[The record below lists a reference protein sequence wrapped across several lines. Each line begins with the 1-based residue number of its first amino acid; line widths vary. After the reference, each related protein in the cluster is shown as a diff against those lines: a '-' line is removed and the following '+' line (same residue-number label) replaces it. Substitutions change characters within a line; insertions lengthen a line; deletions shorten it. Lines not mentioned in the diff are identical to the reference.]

1 MLYNNS
7 MEFEYSGHKNKY
19 INKIILAVVITIL
32 LLIIGYYTS
41 NKYLYQNTAID
52 SAYDYAP
59 NSLDYVV
66 KDANADPDNDGIAN
80 WRENLLGTNPNS
92 ANSDPT
98 NIKGNQN
105 SNSTTTLNLTDEV
118 AKSIY
123 ATANT
128 LNMSKDTT
136 TPTVM
141 AVASAIA
148 DQALANKTIDIKEQ
162 SIVVISDN
170 SREALKS
177 YGNKLFGLI
186 IVYYPKVNE
195 GAVMDAFL
203 KKEDVNVLKDLQPN
217 VDSLNLMLSEI
228 YKVKVPSEAFELH
241 KQTLV
246 NLISA
251 RDTEVSLMKS
261 SSDSLSAMVAVK
273 NLQAAGNKYTALI
286 KEYKTFF
293 DSKNVV
299 FGAKDP
305 GSIVNRQ

>member
-1 MLYNNS
+1 
-7 MEFEYSGHKNKY
+7 MEFEYSSQKNKY

-41 NKYLYQNTAID
+41 NKYLYQNTAVD
-52 SAYDYAP
+52 TTYDYAP

-98 NIKGNQN
+98 ALLNAQNIKQDQK
-105 SNSTTTLNLTDEV
+105 SNSSTTLNLTDEV

-162 SIVVISDN
+162 SIVVVSDN
-170 SREALKS
+170 SREALKI

-203 KKEDVNVLKDLQPN
+203 KKEDANILKDLQPN

-241 KQTLV
+241 KQALIS
-246 NLISA
+246 LISA
-251 RDTEVSLMKS
+251 RDIEVSLMKAN
-261 SSDSLSAMVAVK
+261 SDSLSAMVAVK
-273 NLQAAGNKYTALI
+273 NLQAGSKKYTALL